1 MRRESLMLGLLF
13 RLSARLCPRSQRV
26 QPKRASLPFDEQI
39 APRRVKGQPGQDPTG
54 TRGREGA
61 GDGSMR
67 KRIRIGLTT
76 IAIVTAAIWSGPS
89 PAAVKAVERVVL
101 KSHLRDLAGL
111 DEPAVV

>member
-13 RLSARLCPRSQRV
+13 RLNGRLCPRSQRV

-39 APRRVKGQPGQDPTG
+39 APRRVKGQPGQDRTG

-76 IAIVTAAIWSGPS
+76 IAIVTAAIATATMATAAIWSGPS

-101 KSHLRDLAGL
+101 KSHL
-111 DEPAVV
+111 